1 MTSKPNN
8 RAAAKA
14 VKAGDSDLEE
24 KEDSS
29 PTEAAWQKAIREL
42 DVKYKLREDKLREH
56 LQKQLDDKEIESKQ
70 FRYESKQFRDE
81 LLTLQDRV
89 KAQGHAYASF
99 TPFAPRVDKPK
110 IPKLTPTN
118 GEPSPA
124 FLEEGLTADMVK
136 KLMEE
141 FQIPSAPVQNQ
152 GAREYESCAQV
163 DNESFTHADD
173 ERNAPKEVKV
183 LCVQQVGIEPS
194 PKEVKVLRVQQVQ
207 NQGAREY
214 ESVCAPRRHGLCVH
228 DFSPSADMA
237 RKLNFPQNPSA
248 PVQNQGV
255 CEYKS
260 ERKSLRT
267 PHKPAILRT
276 PHKPAIPRNAG

>member
-1 MTSKPNN
+1 MAELQLDNKGIELEELGAKAAFLGEKLVMLSLYHWSRK
-8 RAAAKA
+8 AELQLLAQLAAKDIEPRRSI
-14 VKAGDSDLEE
+14 VLWLRDLMSSYSLSINDKVMEE
-24 KEDSS
+24 FHGLWCSC
-29 PTEAAWQKAIREL
+29 PTASLWFVEEFQKDLTA
-42 DVKYKLREDKLREH
+42 KLMEEFQTD
-56 LQKQLDDKEIESKQ
+56 
-70 FRYESKQFRDE
+70 
-81 LLTLQDRV
+81 LT
-89 KAQGHAYASF
+89 
-99 TPFAPRVDKPK
+99 
-110 IPKLTPTN
+110 
-118 GEPSPA
+118 E

-183 LCVQQVGIEPS
+183 LCVQQVGIKPS
-194 PKEVKVLRVQQVQ
+194 PKEVMVLRVQQVQ